1 MHGLCVCC
9 PARAALTTAFLG
21 PGKPLIAQSDQVVA
35 SSSGSGCR
43 VCKGFSLMCVLDFAL
58 AAWCHRQMLRQ
69 LHQLLSA
76 SSQVSSQDLQ
86 DFQRL
91 LWAAHLTCLA
101 NQSQQAGLLELAA
114 RQLTALL
121 HYIGIVPVDR
131 WAATQGW
138 SWEYSTGLCSKVQPR
153 A

>member
-1 MHGLCVCC
+1 
-9 PARAALTTAFLG
+9 
-21 PGKPLIAQSDQVVA
+21 
-35 SSSGSGCR
+35 
-43 VCKGFSLMCVLDFAL
+43 MCVLAFVL
-58 AAWCHRQMLRQ
+58 AAWCRRQM

-76 SSQVSSQDLQ
+76 SSQVSSQDQQ

-138 SWEYSTGLCSKVQPR
+138 SWSVQLACAARLPDAVFDAQIHATQISAAVCVCACCVLCVAPLTQGFL
-153 A
+153 

>member
-1 MHGLCVCC
+1 
-9 PARAALTTAFLG
+9 
-21 PGKPLIAQSDQVVA
+21 
-35 SSSGSGCR
+35 
-43 VCKGFSLMCVLDFAL
+43 
-58 AAWCHRQMLRQ
+58 MLHQ

-86 DFQRL
+86 DFTRL
-91 LWAAHLTCLA
+91 LWAAHLTCVA

-131 WAATQGW
+131 WAAATQVGVLR
-138 SWEYSTGLCSKVQPR
+138 GLNCLSQHAHARYCADVQPHLAR
-153 A
+153 RVPHVL

>member
-1 MHGLCVCC
+1 
-9 PARAALTTAFLG
+9 
-21 PGKPLIAQSDQVVA
+21 
-35 SSSGSGCR
+35 
-43 VCKGFSLMCVLDFAL
+43 MCVLDFVL
-58 AAWCHRQMLRQ
+58 AAWCHRQMLHQ

-138 SWEYSTGLCSKVQPR
+138 SWSIQLACAARFNQGPDAVFHAQIHATQMSAAVCKLCAVCVALRTQGFL
-153 A
+153 